1 MNVSQTR
8 KTTSKMM
15 MTYNYE
21 SYIMSNNNADVVT
34 EKDRF
39 KHINLS
45 VIRSI
50 NKTSNRRISDW
61 SDIRLGSYK
70 LDKIQRSWIKLHNI
84 YKKQKNNLTRLGL
97 LSQTPVLEKSTFG
110 AKQFWCLRLVKKIL
124 VFCIFHARSSS
135 IKAV

>member
-1 MNVSQTR
+1 MNVSKTT

-50 NKTSNRRISDW
+50 NKTSNRRISD
-61 SDIRLGSYK
+61 
-70 LDKIQRSWIKLHNI
+70 
-84 YKKQKNNLTRLGL
+84 
-97 LSQTPVLEKSTFG
+97 
-110 AKQFWCLRLVKKIL
+110 
-124 VFCIFHARSSS
+124 
-135 IKAV
+135 